1 MRCRK
6 LVDIILETGL
16 RVADLPTTE
25 LDHMCLCRNLP
36 NFRRKLEVLFELIDY
51 WLIFEAEVD
60 SEDGD
65 V

>member
-1 MRCRK
+1 MSQASRYNFGNWAPSRR
-6 LVDIILETGL
+6 LTHHRIGSHVP
-16 RVADLPTTE
+16 VS
-25 LDHMCLCRNLP
+25 